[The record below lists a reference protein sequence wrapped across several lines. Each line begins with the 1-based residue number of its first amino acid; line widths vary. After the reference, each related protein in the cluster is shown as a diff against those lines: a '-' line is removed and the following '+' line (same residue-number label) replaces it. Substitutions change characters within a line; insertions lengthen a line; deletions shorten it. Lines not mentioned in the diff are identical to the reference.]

1 MGKHVLL
8 LVSALALINAELD
21 NVLLPRAF
29 LRWNLPNDYQK
40 PITVIEKKEM
50 NGRLLKVISVPVRED
65 KVLSEIK
72 RILKQMLI
80 Y

>member
-29 LRWNLPNDYQK
+29 LRWNLPNDFQK
-40 PITVIEKKEM
+40 PFTVFEKKEM
-50 NGRLLKVISVPVRED
+50 LRKLNKWHFYGKVQLD
-65 KVLSEIK
+65 KDHDQELNTFT
-72 RILKQMLI
+72 
-80 Y
+80 